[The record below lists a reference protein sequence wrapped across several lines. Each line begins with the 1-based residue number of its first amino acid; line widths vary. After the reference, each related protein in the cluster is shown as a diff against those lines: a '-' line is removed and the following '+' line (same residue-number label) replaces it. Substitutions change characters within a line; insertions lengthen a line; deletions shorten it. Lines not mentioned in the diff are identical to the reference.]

1 MRLSERDRNRACRQ
15 RSVRGASSPRRSL
28 TFGPIQTGS
37 RWTSADQG
45 SRPTTLAL
53 HNAPHELIE
62 LRPMAEAMEFA
73 RFLR

>member
-1 MRLSERDRNRACRQ
+1 MAHTAKYSCVELGPSVFEIARRLLAHL
-15 RSVRGASSPRRSL
+15 GK
-28 TFGPIQTGS
+28 
-37 RWTSADQG
+37 
-45 SRPTTLAL
+45 TLAL